1 MKGGPALAN
10 GIAVASVVFLVLL
23 AQRQDNSALAAT
35 AATMPIGTIIGL
47 VEFAAADPS
56 RAQTF
61 KRNAVLALPV
71 WGAFTISIFLLT
83 RIVDWRLAL
92 GAGLLVW
99 FATALLY
106 LHLTR

>member
-1 MKGGPALAN
+1 VGPALAN
-10 GIAVASVVFLVLL
+10 GAAAAGVVFLVLM
-23 AQRQDNSALAAT
+23 AQRQDNSALAAA
-35 AATMPIGTIIGL
+35 AATVPIGTIIGL
-47 VEFAAADPS
+47 VAFAASDPS

-61 KRNAVLALPV
+61 SRSAVLALPV
-71 WGAFTISIFLLT
+71 WGAFTISTFLLT

-99 FATALLY
+99 FAAALLY